1 MHLNLEVAKFTALV
15 AFAALLSQ
23 TFSCSVAAQTA
34 RVEVH
39 PIKTLTLTDQ
49 QFLNG
54 AKDGIEVIIG
64 GELRLPRL
72 GNERLAAVML
82 LHGSSG
88 IAAYV
93 NDWVPLLNSL
103 GMATFLVDS
112 FAGRGLTN
120 VGNDQA
126 QLGRLVQVFDS
137 YRALELLAKHPRID
151 ASRIASMG
159 FSRGGQGVLYANM
172 KRFQKMHNT
181 GGMAF
186 ATSIPYYPECD
197 TAFVDDADVTD
208 APIRIFHGAADDY
221 VSLARCR
228 SYVERL
234 RGAGKNVELT
244 AYPGAHHVFDG
255 VQFTAPLKLP
265 EAQTTRNCQL
275 EEIADGIVVNS
286 QTKQRFTYSDPC
298 VERGATVAY
307 QEEAHKASVQAVKEL
322 LRTNLKLN

>member
-1 MHLNLEVAKFTALV
+1 MHLNVHLAKVTAFV
-15 AFAALLSQ
+15 AFATLSH
-23 TFSCSVAAQTA
+23 TLFSSTGGAQTA
-34 RVEVH
+34 RVELH

-54 AKDGIEVIIG
+54 AKDGPEVIIG
-64 GELRLPRL
+64 AELRLPRL
-72 GNERLAAVML
+72 GNERLPAVVL

-93 NDWVPLLNSL
+93 NDWVPVLNSL
-103 GMATFLVDS
+103 GLATFLVDS

-126 QLGRLVQVFDS
+126 QLGRLAQVFDS
-137 YRALELLAKHPRID
+137 YRALELLGKHPRIN
-151 ASRIASMG
+151 AGRIAVMG
-159 FSRGGQGVLYANM
+159 FSRGGQGALYASM
-172 KRFQKMHNT
+172 KRFQKMHST

-186 ATSIPYYPECD
+186 ATSIPFYPECD
-197 TAFVDDADVTD
+197 TAFVDDENVTD
-208 APIRIFHGAADDY
+208 APIRIFHGVADDY

-244 AYPGAHHVFDG
+244 EYAGAHHVFDG
-255 VQFTAPLKLP
+255 VQFKAPLKLP
-265 EAQTTRNCQL
+265 DAQTTRNCQL

-286 QTKQRFTYSDPC
+286 QTKQRFTYTDPC

-307 QEEAHKASVQAVKEL
+307 QEEAHKASVQAVKEIL
-322 LRTNLKLN
+322 SANLKLN

>member
-1 MHLNLEVAKFTALV
+1 M
-15 AFAALLSQ
+15 SQ
-23 TFSCSVAAQTA
+23 KSSLPQPTRSVSRVLTPDTQTA

-39 PIKTLTLTDQ
+39 PIKTMTLTDQ

-54 AKDGIEVIIG
+54 VKDGPEVIIG
-64 GELRLPRL
+64 GELRLPRP
-72 GNERLAAVML
+72 GNDRLPAVVL

-93 NDWVPLLNSL
+93 NDWVPVLNSL
-103 GMATFLVDS
+103 GIATFLVDS
-112 FAGRGLTN
+112 FAGRGIMS

-151 ASRIASMG
+151 ASRIAVMG
-159 FSRGGQGVLYANM
+159 FSRGGQGALYASM
-172 KRFQKMHNT
+172 KRFQKMHNN
-181 GGMAF
+181 GGIAF
-186 ATSIPYYPECD
+186 ATSIPFYPECD
-197 TAFVDDADVTD
+197 TAFIDDENVID
-208 APIRIFHGAADDY
+208 APIHIFHGVADDY
-221 VSLARCR
+221 VSLPRCR

-234 RGAGKNVELT
+234 RKAAKNVELT
-244 AYPGAHHVFDG
+244 EYAGAHHVFDG
-255 VQFTAPLKLP
+255 AQFKTPLKLP
-265 EAQTTRNCQL
+265 DAQTTRNCRL

-307 QEEAHKASVQAVKEL
+307 QEEAHKASLQAVKEIL
-322 LRTNLKLN
+322 AANLKLN